1 MFALKKEI
9 KTLLAKKDFASLQ
22 KLYSVDKKVITTLIS
37 LSYDKSNNIA
47 WRSIEAIG
55 ILSGNIAKV
64 DSEIVRNMVGR
75 LLWMIRDESG
85 GIGWSVPEILG
96 EIVRNNPE
104 LCADIAPIIASFH
117 EEKMLTPGVLWA
129 LSRMGKLNPDTVDYA
144 IPIIRSYI
152 SDNAIKNRCYAAR
165 ALGELGTVDDLKNL
179 EKLKTDNN
187 IIDIYENGELVKKTV
202 GEIAEEAIAKIN
214 T

>member
-1 MFALKKEI
+1 VFALKKEI
-9 KTLLAKKDFASLQ
+9 KSLLAKKDFAGLQ

-47 WRSIEAIG
+47 WRSIEVIG
-55 ILSGNIAKV
+55 ILSGHIAKI

-129 LSRMGKLNPDTVDYA
+129 LSRMGKLNPDTVDHA

-152 SDNAIKNRCYAAR
+152 SDNNIKNRCYAAK

-214 T
+214 K

>member
-1 MFALKKEI
+1 VFALKKEI
-9 KTLLAKKDFASLQ
+9 KTLLAKKDFAGLQ
-22 KLYSVDKKVITTLIS
+22 KLYSLNKKVITTLIS
-37 LSYDKSNNIA
+37 LSYDKSSNIA

-55 ILSGNIAKV
+55 ILSGHIAKS

-152 SDNAIKNRCYAAR
+152 ADNAIKNRCYAAK

-179 EKLKTDNN
+179 ENLRTDNN
-187 IIDIYENGELVKKTV
+187 NIDTYENGELVKKTV

-214 T
+214 K